1 MVSLSAGETGVGKT
15 VLVKRIL
22 QQLERDGGGRDGSA
36 AKRTSILGSV
46 LNYSEKSQNLLDH
59 VGLVGGGQDE
69 EEEDEG
75 LNFEFFSGRAGCKL
89 GIRIY
94 T

>member
-1 MVSLSAGETGVGKT
+1 MFYLFLLHAGETGVGKT

-59 VGLVGGGQDE
+59 VGLIGGVQDE
-69 EEEDEG
+69 EDDDG
-75 LNFEFFSGRAGCKL
+75 LKINQVIFSVL
-89 GIRIY
+89 D
-94 T
+94 